1 MEIEGFGT
9 PAKVEHYAMSVD
21 ENSLL
26 RPRPTDVPPPPS
38 LRKLGLAEI
47 FRYWLT
53 RVISSRGLIISVA
66 IHFFLLIVAF
76 LWVVSAF
83 TDKATSQAV
92 YIATGAGGG
101 AAGERAKIV
110 EHNLQAKKEK
120 THAKKVARITSKST
134 DAKITLPDLRT
145 SAVMPDALSSKLSGT
160 SSKGFGGGSGG
171 GIGSGKGLGV
181 GGTRNFVGKPVMG
194 AHIVATKVAVFMDAS
209 KSMGRYLDRVE
220 AEIRKQFP
228 TADVFMYAGVWTNV
242 KDDVIIG
249 GSRYKGTTGRS
260 GAPPVKFTD
269 PDKLTANGKR
279 IFKQYDDNFKTGCV
293 GAWIDIMRNERAY
306 DGLVIF
312 ADFQDGVTQY
322 RSPKGDKSTSY
333 STRDA
338 TIIYCDSVRSRLPT
352 DDRKPAEKHW
362 EDELVNA
369 FAAAKSGRG
378 PRLYL
383 FSTEIEPQSIFAR
396 CVAASGGQ
404 SKMVEW
410 LRSGG
415 NPPPDSDDLTIG
427 KPTVVKGATGST
439 VPGTVRATR

>member
-1 MEIEGFGT
+1 MFRHLLQRLVSRRGLVI
-9 PAKVEHYAMSVD
+9 
-21 ENSLL
+21 SLIIHL
-26 RPRPTDVPPPPS
+26 MLMTVA
-38 LRKLGLAEI
+38 LI
-47 FRYWLT
+47 W
-53 RVISSRGLIISVA
+53 VISSGSEKN
-66 IHFFLLIVAF
+66 
-76 LWVVSAF
+76 S
-83 TDKATSQAV
+83 KQAEF
-92 YIATGAGGG
+92 IATGSGGG
-101 AAGERAKIV
+101 AAGERAKIL
-110 EHNLQAKKEK
+110 EHNLQQKKQK
-120 THAKKVARITSKST
+120 ALAKKVSRISSKNLN
-134 DAKITLPDLRT
+134 AQVVLPDMK
-145 SAVMPDALSSKLSGT
+145 SNALSIDSMASKLSGA
-160 SSKGFGGGSGG
+160 SSKGFGSGSGG
-171 GIGSGKGLGV
+171 GIGAGKGVGV
-181 GGTRNFVGKPVMG
+181 GNARNFVGRPVMG

-220 AEIRKQFP
+220 LEIRKQFP
-228 TADVFMYAGVWTNV
+228 TADVFMYSGIWTNV

-249 GSRYKGTTGRS
+249 GSRYKGSTGRT

-312 ADFQDGVTQY
+312 SDFQDGVTQY
-322 RSPKGDKSTSY
+322 RSPKGDKSASY

-338 TIIYCDSVRSRLPT
+338 TIVYCDSVRSRLPT
-352 DDRKPAEKHW
+352 DDRKPAEKRW
-362 EDELVNA
+362 EEELVNA

-383 FSTEIEPQSIFAR
+383 FSTEVEPQPIFAR

-415 NPPPDSDDLTIG
+415 NPPPDADDVTIG
-427 KPTVVKGATGST
+427 KPTVVKGP
-439 VPGTVRATR
+439 PGDLTPAGVRAMR

>member
-1 MEIEGFGT
+1 LKQNVGADY
-9 PAKVEHYAMSVD
+9 PAEVMRNPEEK
-21 ENSLL
+21 LL
-26 RPRPTDVPPPPS
+26 RNRSTDEASSAP
-38 LRKLGLAEI
+38 LAKAGLGGI
-47 FRYWLT
+47 FRHLLQRLVSRRGLVISLFIHLMLMTVALIW
-53 RVISSRGLIISVA
+53 VISSGSEKNSKQA
-66 IHFFLLIVAF
+66 EFF
-76 LWVVSAF
+76 
-83 TDKATSQAV
+83 AV
-92 YIATGAGGG
+92 GAGGG
-101 AAGERAKIV
+101 AAGERAKIL
-110 EHNLQAKKEK
+110 EHNLQQKKQK
-120 THAKKVARITSKST
+120 ALAKKVSRISSKNLN
-134 DAKITLPDLRT
+134 AHVVLPDMK
-145 SAVMPDALSSKLSGT
+145 SNALSIDSMASKLSGS

-171 GIGSGKGLGV
+171 GLGAGKGVGV
-181 GGTRNFVGKPVMG
+181 GNMRNFVGKPVMG

-220 AEIRKQFP
+220 SEIRKQFP
-228 TADVFMYAGVWTNV
+228 TADVYMYSGIWTNV

-260 GAPPVKFTD
+260 GAPPVKYTD
-269 PDKLTANGKR
+269 PDKLSANGKR

-312 ADFQDGVTQY
+312 SDFQDGVTQY
-322 RSPKGDKSTSY
+322 RSPKGDKSASY
-333 STRDA
+333 STRD
-338 TIIYCDSVRSRLPT
+338 TTVIYCDSVRSRLPT
-352 DDRKPAEKHW
+352 DDRKPGEKRW

-383 FSTEIEPQSIFAR
+383 FSTEVEPQPIFAR

-415 NPPPDSDDLTIG
+415 NPPPDADDITIG
-427 KPTVVKGATGST
+427 KPTVVKGP
-439 VPGTVRATR
+439 PGDLTPAGVRAMR